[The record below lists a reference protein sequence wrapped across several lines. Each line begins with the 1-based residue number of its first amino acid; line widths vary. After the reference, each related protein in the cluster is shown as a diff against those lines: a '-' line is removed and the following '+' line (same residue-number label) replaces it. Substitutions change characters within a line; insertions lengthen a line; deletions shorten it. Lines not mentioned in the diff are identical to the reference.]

1 MNQHEPLAGRRLYFV
16 GIGGSGLSA
25 YANIARAWGAEVR
38 GWDAQE
44 TIFTETLEGI
54 EILTPRGYLVGGEE
68 TDELEKLIR
77 DLSAAGN
84 LHLLIDLG
92 ETQHINSTALG
103 VLITAHTNYLRRQ
116 GQMKLCRVDN
126 RIKNIFVITK
136 LSLVFDVYDDV
147 ETAIASFASG
157 PAKS

>member
-1 MNQHEPLAGRRLYFV
+1 MHVKRRSV
-16 GIGGSGLSA
+16 ESI
-25 YANIARAWGAEVR
+25 EV
-38 GWDAQE
+38 
-44 TIFTETLEGI
+44 
-54 EILTPRGYLVGGEE
+54 LTPKGYLVGGEE

-77 DLSAAGN
+77 DLAADGN

-103 VLITAHTNYLRRQ
+103 VLITAHTNYLRRG

-136 LSLVFDVYDDV
+136 LSLVFDVYDDA
-147 ETAIASFASG
+147 EKALASFAQG
-157 PAKS
+157 PAPKA